1 MANATPDDR
10 TSSVAQRDAG
20 PAPTDPTARP
30 SNRPGE
36 SFIGHA
42 NLMSRL
48 TLVSRVFGLLRDKAC
63 SYYLGVGTDWSA
75 FWMGFQFPNLFRRIF
90 GEGALNAV
98 FLPVYKRVGRDHGQ
112 PAADLLARVVATLL
126 VMMFAVIIILG
137 DAVLVPAIFSP
148 HTLPANRLAAAM
160 IALML
165 PYSLLICLT
174 AFFATVASAHERFAA
189 QSLAPVI
196 VNILMI
202 LGAALPVWLFTS
214 AYPISQR
221 VFWVAGAVLVAGM
234 LQVMLM
240 AVSLRRVGVGIGTSW
255 NWRAAGLRDV
265 LVPMLPMIIGFSAV
279 QLNTFMDSQIAWWLS
294 PDGHGG
300 KMVFLFLGQHVHVPM
315 LAGALGKLSV
325 AQRIYLLPVGVFGV
339 ATATAVF
346 PKMSAAAAMGDTAE
360 LKRLLQQALRKSLFI
375 SVPTTI
381 GMILIA
387 PLLITAIYFGGRVTA
402 GDVARAVW
410 AARWFCAGI
419 WAFELQ
425 MILLR
430 VFYALRDVRTPM
442 RVAVAM
448 VALNFTLNLS
458 LVWFMQEG
466 GLAASTSLAA
476 IGQCGLLLFIL
487 RRRLGRLGLAS
498 LCTMLAKALFC
509 GGIMLLAAGSVDKGL
524 SALSWLSPEHR
535 LLGAWVRLPVT
546 VLVALLAYGVSARL
560 MAMEELQH
568 VPILRWLS
576 RHQDT

>member
-1 MANATPDDR
+1 
-10 TSSVAQRDAG
+10 
-20 PAPTDPTARP
+20 
-30 SNRPGE
+30 
-36 SFIGHA
+36 
-42 NLMSRL
+42 MSRL

-98 FLPVYKRVGRDHGQ
+98 FLPVYKRMARDHGQ

-126 VMMFAVIIILG
+126 VMMFAVIIIIG
-137 DAVLVPAIFSP
+137 DSVLAPVIFSP
-148 HTLPANRLAAAM
+148 HTLPANRLAAGM

-202 LGAALPVWLFTS
+202 LGAGLPVWLFTA
-214 AYPISQR
+214 AYPIR
-221 VFWVAGAVLVAGM
+221 ERIFWVAGAVLLAGV
-234 LQVMLM
+234 LQVGLM
-240 AVSLRRVGVGIGTSW
+240 AVSLRRTGVRMGLSW
-255 NWRAAGLRDV
+255 NWQALGLRDV
-265 LVPMLPMIIGFSAV
+265 LAPMLPMIIGFSAV

-300 KMVFLFLGQHVHVPM
+300 KMAFMFLAWHIHVPM

-346 PKMSAAAAMGDTAE
+346 PKMSEAAAMGESAK
-360 LKRLLQQALRKSLFI
+360 LKGLLQQALRKSLFI

-387 PLLITAIYFGGRVTA
+387 PLLITAIYFGGRVNA
-402 GDVARAVW
+402 ADVARAVW

-448 VALNFTLNLS
+448 VALNLTLNLS

-466 GLAASTSLAA
+466 GLAASTSIAA
-476 IGQCGLLLFIL
+476 ICQCAILLIIL
-487 RRRLGRLGLAS
+487 RRRLGVLGLSS
-498 LCTMLAKALFC
+498 LRSLLAKVLFC
-509 GGIMLLAAGSVDKGL
+509 GGMMLLVAGSVDDGL
-524 SALSWLSPEHR
+524 ARLSWLGPEHR
-535 LLGAWVRLPVT
+535 LLGALVRLPAT
-546 VLVALLAYGVSARL
+546 LLAALLSYGLVARVLAI
-560 MAMEELQH
+560 EELRD
-568 VPILRWLS
+568 VPVLRFLA
-576 RHQDT
+576 RHPRAQRPE

>member
-1 MANATPDDR
+1 
-10 TSSVAQRDAG
+10 
-20 PAPTDPTARP
+20 
-30 SNRPGE
+30 
-36 SFIGHA
+36 
-42 NLMSRL
+42 MSRL

-98 FLPVYKRVGRDHGQ
+98 FLPVYKRVARDHGQ

-126 VMMFAVIIILG
+126 VMVFAGIILVG

-174 AFFATVASAHERFAA
+174 AFLATVASAHERFVT

-202 LGAALPVWLFTS
+202 LGAGLPVWLFTG
-214 AYPISQR
+214 AYPIGQR
-221 VFWVAGAVLVAGM
+221 VFWVAGAVLLAGI

-240 AVSLRRVGVGIGTSW
+240 AVSLRRTGVRIGGSW
-255 NWRAAGLRDV
+255 NWQALGLREV
-265 LVPMLPMIIGFSAV
+265 LIPMVPMIIGFSAV

-300 KMVFLFLGQHVHVPM
+300 KMVFLFLGQQVHVPM

-346 PKMSAAAAMGDTAE
+346 PKMSAAASTGDTAE

-402 GDVARAVW
+402 VDVARAVW
-410 AARWFCAGI
+410 AARWFCVGI
-419 WAFELQ
+419 WAFEMQ

-448 VALNFTLNLS
+448 VALNLTLNLS

-476 IGQCGLLLFIL
+476 ISQCGILLFIL
-487 RRRLGRLGLAS
+487 RRRLGALGLAS
-498 LCTMLAKALFC
+498 LRPLLTKALLC
-509 GGIMLLAAGSVDKGL
+509 GGVMLLAARSVDKGL

-535 LLGAWVRLPVT
+535 LLGALVRLPAT
-546 VLVALLAYGVSARL
+546 VVVALLAYGLSARVL
-560 MAMEELQH
+560 AIEELRH
-568 VPILRWLS
+568 VPFLRRLAGRS
-576 RHQDT
+576 RTWPE